1 MPLVVVGISQ
11 YYYSFAPILLPMVK
25 WIFDRM
31 VALVA
36 IIALLPLFVIIA
48 LVVLIANGRP
58 VFFRQIRIGQNGRK
72 FVMVKFR
79 TMTGVEENSIST
91 LDSNR
96 ITKTGD
102 FLRRTKLDEL
112 PELWN
117 ILIGD
122 MSLVG
127 PRPDVPGYADQ
138 LTGDDRV
145 ILKLKPG
152 LTGIASLKYR
162 NEDEILSQQAN
173 PQEYNDTVIWP
184 DKVRLNKIY
193 FERQSLWL
201 DLKIILFTALGREW
215 KE

>member
-1 MPLVVVGISQ
+1 
-11 YYYSFAPILLPMVK
+11 MVK

-48 LVVLIANGRP
+48 LVVLVANGRP
-58 VFFRQIRIGQNGRK
+58 VFFKQIRIGQGGNK

-79 TMTGVEENSIST
+79 TMAGVEENSIST

-117 ILIGD
+117 ILKGD

-162 NEDEILSQQAN
+162 NEDDILKQQPN

-193 FERQSLWL
+193 IERQSLWL
-201 DLKIILFTALGREW
+201 DLKIILFTALGKEW

>member
-1 MPLVVVGISQ
+1 MT
-11 YYYSFAPILLPMVK
+11 K
-25 WIFDRM
+25 WIFDR
-31 VALVA
+31 VVSFVA
-36 IIALLPLFVIIA
+36 IIILLPIYLIIA
-48 LVVLIANGRP
+48 IILLITNGRP
-58 VFFRQIRIGQNGRK
+58 VFFRQERIGQWGEK
-72 FVMVKFR
+72 FIMVKFR
-79 TMTGVEENSIST
+79 TMVGEEENSVSV
-91 LDSNR
+91 LDSSR
-96 ITKTGD
+96 ITKVGK

-122 MSLVG
+122 MSFVG

-138 LTGDDRV
+138 LVGDDRV

-152 LTGIASLKYR
+152 LTGVASLKYR

-193 FERQSLWL
+193 YQKQTLWL
-201 DLKIILFTALGREW
+201 DLKIILFTAIGREV
-215 KE
+215 ELGN

>member
-1 MPLVVVGISQ
+1 
-11 YYYSFAPILLPMVK
+11 MVK

-48 LVVLIANGRP
+48 LVVLVANGRP
-58 VFFRQIRIGQNGRK
+58 VFFRQIRIGQGGKK

-79 TMTGVEENSIST
+79 TMAGVEENSIST
-91 LDSNR
+91 LDSSR

-117 ILIGD
+117 ILKGD

-162 NEDEILSQQAN
+162 NEDDILKQQPN

-193 FERQSLWL
+193 IERQSLWL
-201 DLKIILFTALGREW
+201 DLKIILFTALGKEW

>member
-1 MPLVVVGISQ
+1 
-11 YYYSFAPILLPMVK
+11 MVK

-48 LVVLIANGRP
+48 IVVLVANGRP
-58 VFFRQIRIGQNGRK
+58 VFFKQIRIGQGGNK

-79 TMTGVEENSIST
+79 TMAGVDENSIST
-91 LDSNR
+91 LDSSR

-117 ILIGD
+117 ILKGD

-162 NEDEILSQQAN
+162 NEDDILKQQPN

-193 FERQSLWL
+193 IERQSLWL
-201 DLKIILFTALGREW
+201 DLKIILYTALDKEW

>member
-1 MPLVVVGISQ
+1 
-11 YYYSFAPILLPMVK
+11 
-25 WIFDRM
+25 M

-48 LVVLIANGRP
+48 LVVLVANGRP
-58 VFFRQIRIGQNGRK
+58 VFFKQIRIGQGGKK

-79 TMTGVEENSIST
+79 TMAGVEENSIST
-91 LDSNR
+91 LDSSR

-117 ILIGD
+117 ILKGD

-162 NEDEILSQQAN
+162 NEDDILKQQPN

-193 FERQSLWL
+193 IERQSLWL
-201 DLKIILFTALGREW
+201 DLKIILYTALGKEW